1 MGPLIGGIFLVAIG
15 AALLFVFAAPIYRHL
30 GDVANIVMK
39 PFRKEEDEKE
49 RDVFIDRNGE
59 KNE

>member
-1 MGPLIGGIFLVAIG
+1 MGPFIGGIFLVAIG
-15 AALLFVFAAPIYRHL
+15 AALLFVFAAPAYKNI

-39 PFRKEEDEKE
+39 PFRQEEEKE
-49 RDVFIDRNGE
+49 RDVFKDRNGE